1 MKEEKTAGLHLRM
14 TDNQI
19 QRRMSYEVR
28 QVGVDDVTGSN
39 GWILEFLRRNAERE
53 IFQKD
58 VEAEFLLARS
68 TVTAVIKLMEQ
79 KGYIKRESVAYDARL
94 KRLLLTEKGQQMQ
107 EQLGVVIEAL
117 EQQLLQGITEE
128 ELQIFHKVLDQI
140 TKNAEF

>member
-39 GWILEFLRRNAERE
+39 GWILEFLRRNAEQE